1 MQLQGLVE
9 PSDNSQ
15 EPDLRKLQSNSQS
28 TMAKPKGR
36 GATSEAPSDGRTQPG
51 NGVAMRKAVAKPAD
65 YSSEGVE
72 DHDVFLLPGSDYQIM
87 LAVTLLAAVVRI
99 FRIYQPS
106 SVVFDEV
113 Q

>member
-1 MQLQGLVE
+1 M
-9 PSDNSQ
+9 
-15 EPDLRKLQSNSQS
+15 
-28 TMAKPKGR
+28 PKSRGR
-36 GATSEAPSDGRTQPG
+36 GATSEPPIDGPNQSG
-51 NGVAMRKAVAKPAD
+51 NGVPVRKAAANPTD

-72 DHDVFLLPGSDYQIM
+72 DHDIFLLPGSDYQIM
-87 LAVTLLAAVVRI
+87 LALTLLAAVVRI